1 MEPSK
6 CRKECIEEECGTS
19 DAETVLLVKRL
30 LDLTDVEAQVLG
42 NVLSDL
48 KDDPLLV
55 LQVNSN
61 WIPNGGANAD
71 TVLDAIAVHDMPV
84 APSGAPQERR
94 DKLVGCSR
102 WIFQLKNTSDV
113 VQCKMAIQALHLN
126 AFAFTP
132 TAAAQFAVIFP
143 LNPPLPAQ
151 STQPLA
157 EAVVINKA
165 ITSSDA
171 MSFPFF
177 YFQ

>member
-1 MEPSK
+1 M
-6 CRKECIEEECGTS
+6 
-19 DAETVLLVKRL
+19 LLVKKL
-30 LDLTDVEAQVLG
+30 LNLTVGEAQVLE
-42 NVLSDL
+42 NVLTNL

-55 LQVNSN
+55 LQVNPN
-61 WIPNGGANAD
+61 WIPNGGASAD
-71 TVLDAIAVHDMPV
+71 AVLDAIAVHDMPV
-84 APSGAPQERR
+84 APPGAPQERR

-102 WIFQLKNTSDV
+102 WIFQFKNTSDI

-132 TAAAQFAVIFP
+132 TAAAQFAALFP
-143 LNPPLPAQ
+143 LNPPLPVHA
-151 STQPLA
+151 TQPLA
-157 EAVVINKA
+157 EAVVINKVA